1 MKRGSGTMKT
11 VRETAEIPI
20 LDDFDVLVCGG
31 GMTGFPAA
39 VASARNGARTLL
51 LESGTFLG
59 GTATAGLMGGYPP
72 VFNDGCGNQIVGGII
87 YEFTER
93 LDREDALPLRSLSP
107 TDGYCKLQFDPE
119 VFKRVA
125 MEMVQEAG
133 VEVMLDSHVGPPLLD
148 GKTVVGA
155 TIQTRQDRFAV
166 FGKATV
172 DGTGDGSI
180 AAWSGC
186 PFEEATGGVS
196 TLMFQICR
204 IDLDTTANAMASRMD
219 TSSAREF
226 KAWYDRHGTLSVV
239 IPSDFPDIY
248 EEAVRHGDFPR
259 RPKEMEEGF
268 DMQGIHGLSRNGFAY
283 VFGPLVRGSCLDPR
297 ETSRRLISAQKRVW
311 RQMELIR
318 RIPGL
323 EKAAVAQTAPA
334 LGVRA
339 SRHLHCEYELTPED
353 LLKGSRFVDAV
364 GQGCRYVPWLEARRR
379 YRGKVYQI
387 PYRALLPLQ
396 VEGLLVGGRAVS
408 RGSIRGMVNC
418 AVMGEACGT
427 AAALAA
433 AEGRKPR
440 SLLPGLVQERLRGQ
454 GVILGAAD

>member
-1 MKRGSGTMKT
+1 MKT
-11 VRETAEIPI
+11 VREIAEIPI

-39 VASARNGARTLL
+39 VASARNGAKTILV
-51 LESGTFLG
+51 ESGTFLG

-93 LDREDALPLRSLSP
+93 LGREDALPLDSLGP
-107 TDGYCKLQFDPE
+107 TEGYCKLQFDPE
-119 VFKRVA
+119 IFKRVA

-133 VEVMLDSHVGPPLLD
+133 AEVMLDSRIGPPLLD
-148 GKTVVGA
+148 GKTVVGV
-155 TIQTRQDRFAV
+155 TLQTREGRFGVLAR
-166 FGKATV
+166 ATV
-172 DGTGDGSI
+172 DGSGDGCI

-186 PFEEATGGVS
+186 PFDEAGGGVS
-196 TLMFQICR
+196 TLMFQICN
-204 IDLDTTANAMASRMD
+204 IDLDTTANAMASRME
-219 TSSAREF
+219 TVAAREF
-226 KAWYDRHGTLSVV
+226 MAWYNRHGTLSVV
-239 IPSDFPDIY
+239 IPSDFPDIFG
-248 EEAVRHGDFPR
+248 EAVRQGDFPG
-259 RPKEMEEGF
+259 RPKEMDEGF
-268 DMQGIHGLSRNGFAY
+268 DMQGIHGLSRKGFAY

-297 ETSRRLISAQKRVW
+297 ETSRKLISAQRRVW
-311 RQMELIR
+311 KQMELVR

-323 EKAAVAQTAPA
+323 EKAVVVQTAPA

-339 SRHLHCEYELTPED
+339 SRHLHCEYELTQDD
-353 LLKGSRFVDAV
+353 LLQGRRFPDAV
-364 GQGCRYVPWLEARRR
+364 GQGCRYVPWLEARKV

-387 PYRALLPLQ
+387 PYRALLPLN

-408 RGSIRGMVNC
+408 RGTVRGMVNC

-427 AAALAA
+427 AAAMAA

-440 SLLPGLVQERLRGQ
+440 DLSPDLVRDRLRGQ
-454 GVILGAAD
+454 GTIIGPVE